1 MTQPSNKLLQELE
14 LEIEQALYTLIDL
27 ELAESYAAMNTQFAQ
42 LLAKVQAAQL
52 IDYKLDVLVEP
63 QAFATETCILL
74 QSLIEAKARPNKRHR
89 LLTHRMILKIWLRK
103 NQRFIKEFL
112 PQMF

>member
-1 MTQPSNKLLQELE
+1 LTQQTNEQLQILE
-14 LEIEQALYTLIDL
+14 TEIEHTLYTLIDL
-27 ELAESYAAMNTQFAQ
+27 QQDEAYQEMTTCFAQ

-52 IDYKLDVLVEP
+52 IDTKLDVLVEP
-63 QAFATETCILL
+63 QAYATETCILL
-74 QSLIEAKARPNKRHR
+74 ESLLEAKNRPNKRHQ

-103 NQRFIKEFL
+103 NRHYLNNLL